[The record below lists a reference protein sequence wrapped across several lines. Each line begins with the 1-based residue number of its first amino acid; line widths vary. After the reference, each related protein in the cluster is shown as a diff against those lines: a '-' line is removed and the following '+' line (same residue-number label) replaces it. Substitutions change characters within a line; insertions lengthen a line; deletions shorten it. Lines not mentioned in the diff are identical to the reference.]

1 MGGVMDQT
9 LSLWLDISGLGA
21 SSGPGYLV
29 RYGLLMLGGW
39 FLLRRILHQ
48 LQQWRD
54 GLPPD
59 LEDPYDTA
67 YLRAGPFG
75 VLHQT
80 FLGLIARQDLIRR
93 ADGRYSLSTQ
103 ACLAT
108 MTPEEYALHAWYL
121 RRPHR
126 AIPFPSR
133 GKPNPSAVLGQLLA
147 SRERRLRQQGL
158 IPNSRRRAWMR
169 LAKYG
174 ACLVILG
181 IGFTHLGVI
190 DAMNGWW
197 RPLFIAELLVA
208 TTIFLQMELGFWDYL
223 AGAIDSIDWTP

>member
-1 MGGVMDQT
+1 MDRFMT
-9 LSLWLDISGLGA
+9 LWLELSSLGA
-21 SSGPGYLV
+21 SSDPGYLL

-39 FLLRRILHQ
+39 FLLRRILHK

-80 FLGLIARQDLIRR
+80 FLGLIDRQDLIRR
-93 ADGRYSLSTQ
+93 ADGRYHLNPQSN
-103 ACLAT
+103 LAT
-108 MTPEEYALHAWYL
+108 MTPEESALYAWYL
-121 RRPHR
+121 RRRPQR
-126 AIPFPSR
+126 AISFPR
-133 GKPNPSAVLGQLLA
+133 PGTPSPSIVLGQLLV
-147 SRERRLRQQGL
+147 SRKRRLRQQGL
-158 IPNSRRRAWMR
+158 IPYPWRRTWMR
-169 LAKYG
+169 LAKYS

-181 IGFTHLGVI
+181 IGYTHLGVTGT
-190 DAMNGWW
+190 MNGWW

-208 TTIFLQMELGFWDYL
+208 TTMFLQMELGFWDYL
-223 AGAIDSIDWTP
+223 EGAIDSIDWTP